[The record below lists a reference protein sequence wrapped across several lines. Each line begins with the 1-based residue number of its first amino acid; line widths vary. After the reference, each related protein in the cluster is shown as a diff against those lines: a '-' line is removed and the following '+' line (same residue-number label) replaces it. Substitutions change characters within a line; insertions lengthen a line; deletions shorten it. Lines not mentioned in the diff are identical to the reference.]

1 MTVADVQAAQKRL
14 MVPVSRKGGASSR
27 RLTSACAS
35 ATTFSPR
42 WRRRRPA
49 ERVRASI
56 PSPALATDRRGEWEK
71 AERGPWFAAAEL
83 TRPWA
88 AIVARAG
95 LAAGTIPYA
104 LRHSSIVRGLRAGL
118 PVRLVA
124 ALHDTSVAM
133 IERHYAAFIVDAM
146 DELAARAV
154 VPLTTAPATVT
165 PIEQARR

>member
-1 MTVADVQAAQKRL
+1 M
-14 MVPVSRKGGASSR
+14 
-27 RLTSACAS
+27 
-35 ATTFSPR
+35 
-42 WRRRRPA
+42 
-49 ERVRASI
+49 
-56 PSPALATDRRGEWEK
+56 
-71 AERGPWFAAAEL
+71 

-88 AIVARAG
+88 AIIARAG

-124 ALHDTSVAM
+124 ALHDTSSAM
-133 IERHYAAFIVDAM
+133 IEKHYAAYIVDAM

-165 PIEQARR
+165 RIALARAK